1 MSTNK
6 PRVGVIGTGL
16 MGKPM
21 ARNLLKAGY
30 EVFVHNRTASK
41 LSDLVAAGAVAPGSP
56 RAVAA
61 RSDIVIVMVM
71 DWADTEA
78 VALSAPDG
86 AIEGIRTG
94 SVFIDMGTT
103 SPSHAQQLQAAFAS
117 KGVDALDAPVSGGER
132 GAIDGTL
139 TIMAGGSQA
148 AFERALPVFQALGSN
163 VIRIGDAGAGQ
174 IAKACN
180 QLIVASTIEIVAEA
194 FALARS
200 FGVDP
205 GLVRQ
210 ALLGG
215 FASSRILDA
224 HGQRMLERNF
234 VPGGAIKSHLKDK
247 ENIEAATAATGVEL
261 PVAKIVFERV
271 QAIVDRGDGE
281 LDHTVL
287 YTLFDS

>member
-1 MSTNK
+1 MSTDK

-30 EVFVHNRTASK
+30 PLFVHNRTASK
-41 LSDLVAAGAVAPGSP
+41 LADLVAGGAIAPGSP
-56 RAVAA
+56 REVGAN
-61 RSDIVIVMVM
+61 SDIVITMVM
-71 DWADTEA
+71 DWVDTQR
-78 VALSAPDG
+78 VALHGPDS
-86 AIEGIRTG
+86 AIEGMRPG
-94 SVFIDMGTT
+94 SLFIDMGTT
-103 SPSHAQQLQAAFAS
+103 SPAHAQELQAAFAA
-117 KGVDALDAPVSGGER
+117 KGVDVLDAPVSGGEQ

-148 AFERALPVFQALGSN
+148 AFDRAFPVFRVLGSN
-163 VIRIGDAGAGQ
+163 AIRIGDSGAGQ

-205 GLVRQ
+205 ALVRQ

-215 FASSRILDA
+215 FATSRILDA
-224 HGQRMLERNF
+224 HGSRMLERNF

-247 ENIEAATAATGVEL
+247 ENIEAAAAATGLEL
-261 PVAKIVFERV
+261 PVAKIVFDRI
-271 QAIVDRGDGE
+271 QTIVDRGDGE

-287 YTLFDS
+287 YTLFDT